1 MSLATTAQG
10 FQTKIAAIAS
20 AANMQPEQVYE
31 LWRKYDRQCSSYDQS
46 PVLFEFIEWYAADM
60 GGNRLALKKALDDE
74 EEFQAHQDELD
85 AAYEES
91 IQRSYQA
98 RGQACLY

>member
-1 MSLATTAQG
+1 MNFANTASG
-10 FQTKIAAIAS
+10 FQAKINAIAAVAGKTG
-20 AANMQPEQVYE
+20 EQVYE
-31 LWRKYDRQCSSYDQS
+31 LWRKYDRQCSLYDQS

-60 GGNRLALKKALDDE
+60 GGDRLALQKALDQE
-74 EEFQAHQDELD
+74 EEFQANQDDLD

-91 IQRSYQA
+91 VQRSYRA